1 MKIIVQTLRGHNE
14 LYKNHRQVH
23 QDGIYS
29 RWQFSFFYQMT
40 TNRILTLFLKYSIL
54 IVSFDIYGL
63 GRKRNRTRSCL
74 REWYPGNAK
83 TARECRSMRRNTALF
98 RLVNTICWEPDLF
111 MKCKEASVWYTVLLR
126 RCPLA
131 VWAGI
136 SDLLAPHCL
145 VSLSLF
151 LIMEVLHHGRDI
163 KRR

>member
-1 MKIIVQTLRGHNE
+1 MQRLLE
-14 LYKNHRQVH
+14 
-23 QDGIYS
+23 
-29 RWQFSFFYQMT
+29 
-40 TNRILTLFLKYSIL
+40 
-54 IVSFDIYGL
+54 
-63 GRKRNRTRSCL
+63 
-74 REWYPGNAK
+74 NADWW
-83 TARECRSMRRNTALF
+83 EETALF

-163 KRR
+163 KRRLKKKRSHHFNLSSILIVVHPFQDFNRAFWVISKCPVTLILCISPISLMTTGRSPLFGGFK